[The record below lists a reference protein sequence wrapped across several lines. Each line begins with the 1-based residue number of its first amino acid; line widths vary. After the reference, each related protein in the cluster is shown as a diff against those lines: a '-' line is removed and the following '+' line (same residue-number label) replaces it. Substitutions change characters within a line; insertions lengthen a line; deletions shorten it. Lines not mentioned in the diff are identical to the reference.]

1 MLGGERYLFGVID
14 LDSDF
19 SDVTRIKSKTEVPDC
34 IAQFIAFAA
43 SVGVTILRMHTDN
56 EAIFHTTQARDAT
69 KSRFR
74 AQGVM
79 ITTGSEYAS
88 RQNSKI
94 ERLWRTIAGDGRASL
109 LAAPEL
115 DDSYYIF
122 AVIDAN
128 GKRLVLPFC

>member
-1 MLGGERYLFGVID
+1 MHVCVLRLRTSTTAAHYLRPPRQVSICAFDLWQTQTGSVLGGERYLFGVID

-34 IAQFIAFAA
+34 IAQFIAFAT

-79 ITTGSEYAS
+79 IHD
-88 RQNSKI
+88 RQ
-94 ERLWRTIAGDGRASL
+94 RVRV
-109 LAAPEL
+109 AAKLE
-115 DDSYYIF
+115 D
-122 AVIDAN
+122 
-128 GKRLVLPFC
+128 